1 MKVITLDKTDFSASC
16 RRLADEVISCGFTP
30 ELIVGIRT
38 GGEYVAREVM
48 AAFPSAR
55 LAVVELQRPSTR
67 SKSQFRSLLRRLPR
81 PVLDIMRMAEAQL
94 LALKPKG
101 CVPDI
106 ALPQGLVGDG
116 ERKILVVDD
125 AVDSGVTLSVI
136 VKALRKAHPGADVH
150 TAVITVATL
159 RPLIRPYHCLYNN
172 RTLIR
177 FPWSMDMKK

>member
-1 MKVITLDKTDFSASC
+1 MKVITLDQTKFTAEC
-16 RRLADEVISCGFTP
+16 RRLADEVISSGFKP
-30 ELIVGIRT
+30 DLIVGIRT

-48 AAFPSAR
+48 QAFPDAR
-55 LAVVELQRPSTR
+55 LAIVELQRPSTR
-67 SKSQFRSLLRRLPR
+67 SKSLFRSLLRRLPR
-81 PVLDIMRMAEAQL
+81 RVLDIMRMAEAQL

-116 ERKILVVDD
+116 VRKILVVDD

-136 VKALRKAHPGADVH
+136 VKAIRREHPAATVR
-150 TAVITVATL
+150 TSVITVTTL
-159 RPLIRPYHCLYNN
+159 RPLIRPDHSLYNN